1 MATCKPNSR
10 APRLATATATRTGVK
25 ELLASG
31 AEEADEP
38 RTLLLAWDITLR
50 RAARAGQ
57 LHDVDPT
64 LTDGKD

>member
-31 AEEADEP
+31 AGEADEAV
-38 RTLLLAWDITLR
+38 TLLLARGTTLR
-50 RAARAGQ
+50 RTARAGL
-57 LHDVDPT
+57 LHAVDPT